1 MMTMK
6 QGQSDRAARGGRSAA
21 AATSSALLFLVA
33 TITSSH
39 LIQGAHATTTPT
51 TDGYEFVAVGG
62 CRDTN
67 NNIYSNIRLSDDTA
81 ATGNTACA
89 QSCDVFRSTDGFR
102 GYEYQ
107 VVFGSDTRCYCLF
120 DSGTDVMT
128 LAESVEGDTTVKADN
143 LGFGEIQ
150 SAVNDGIDSY
160 CYKVVSVV
168 FLKRLI
174 LCQHT
179 TLMYYEFYMVYQS
192 YSVCISLKLS
202 LFTRFVYPI
211 NRWKLLQRRR
221 RRRRRRRHLVPKER
235 GRVT

>member
-6 QGQSDRAARGGRSAA
+6 QVSLSSSNDRARGGGRTAA
-21 AATSSALLFLVA
+21 AKSSALLFLA

-39 LIQGAHATTTPT
+39 LIQGAHATTPT

-67 NNIYSNIRLSDDTA
+67 NNIYSNIRLPDDTA
-81 ATGNTACA
+81 ATSDSACA
-89 QSCDVFRSTDGFR
+89 QSCDVFRSKADGFR

-128 LAESVEGDTTVKADN
+128 LAESVDGETTVKADN

-150 SAVNDGIDSY
+150 SAENVGIDSY

-179 TLMYYEFYMVYQS
+179 TLMYYEF
-192 YSVCISLKLS
+192 
-202 LFTRFVYPI
+202 
-211 NRWKLLQRRR
+211 
-221 RRRRRRRHLVPKER
+221 
-235 GRVT
+235 